1 MKKINVL
8 MRLGSEVFVHGDD
21 RKKLWKSVL
30 PECEPST
37 RVLSAGY
44 DPMLSEMSAKVPI
57 FPTSTFLFKT
67 AEDGERFFHLQYHPE
82 DRQADEDQGLI
93 YSRMNNP
100 NMEIAED
107 KMLAMDPGAEAAAIL
122 PSGMSAISTMC
133 FALLR
138 PGDVIIYSAPVYGGT
153 DHLFVNILSKFGIKA
168 VPIFSPESLE
178 YKRQIEIHR
187 KNLAMIFIETPANPT
202 IVQTDIS
209 AVVNL
214 VKDNKDT
221 NNRPLVVVDN
231 TFLGPV
237 FQNVFKLGV
246 DLAVYSATK
255 FIGGHSDLIGGFVLG
270 AKKEIQAVKSFRSTL
285 GATTDPFCCW
295 LISRSL
301 ETLELRMQKCAD
313 SAMLV
318 AKFLASHP
326 NVEKVI
332 YPGLLDDCDPQY
344 GIYKKQ
350 CSGPGSLISFY
361 IKGGKNEAFKVLNAL
376 EVCRL
381 AVSLGGTETLIEHP
395 RRMTHSEVPEE
406 MCQKV
411 GLTDSMIRLSVGIE
425 NANDIIAD
433 LKQAL
438 DKS

>member
-1 MKKINVL
+1 MH
-8 MRLGSEVFVHGDD
+8 GSE
-21 RKKLWKSVL
+21 KKKWWKEVL
-30 PECEPST
+30 PECQPST

-67 AEDGERFFHLQYHPE
+67 AEDGERFFHLQFHPE
-82 DRQADEDQGLI
+82 ERREDEDQGLI

-138 PGDVIIYSAPVYGGT
+138 PEDVIIYSAPVYGGT
-153 DHLFVNILSKFGIKA
+153 DHLFANVLSRFGIKA
-168 VPIFSPESLE
+168 VPVFSPDLAE
-178 YKRQIEIHR
+178 YKKQMEKYK
-187 KNLAMIFIETPANPT
+187 KNLAMLFIETPANPT
-202 IVQTDIS
+202 MAQTDIGGI
-209 AVVNL
+209 VNL
-214 VKDNKDT
+214 AKGYKNS
-221 NNRPLVVVDN
+221 NNRPLVVLDN

-237 FQNVFKLGV
+237 FQNVHKLGS

-255 FIGGHSDLIGGFVLG
+255 FIGGHSDLIGGFVVGRKAEL
-270 AKKEIQAVKSFRSTL
+270 QQVKSFRSTL

-301 ETLELRMQKCAD
+301 ETIELRMRKSAEN
-313 SAMLV
+313 AMLI
-318 AKFLASHP
+318 AAFLAEHP
-326 NVEKVI
+326 KVDKVI
-332 YPGLLDDCDPQY
+332 YPGLLQECDPQY
-344 GIYKKQ
+344 EIYKKQ
-350 CSGPGSLISFY
+350 CTGPGSLISFY
-361 IKGGKNEAFKVLNAL
+361 IKGGKKEAFAILNSL
-376 EVCRL
+376 KVCRL

-395 RRMTHSEVPEE
+395 RRMTHSEVPED

-425 NANDIIAD
+425 DHIDIIND
-433 LKQAL
+433 LKQAM
-438 DKS
+438 DK

>member
-1 MKKINVL
+1 MHGNDKK
-8 MRLGSEVFVHGDD
+8 
-21 RKKLWKSVL
+21 KWWKEVL
-30 PECEPST
+30 PECKPAT

-67 AEDGERFFHLQYHPE
+67 AEDGERFFHLQYHPD
-82 DRQADEDQGLI
+82 DRLEDEDQGLI

-107 KMLAMDPGAEAAAIL
+107 KMLVMDPGAEAAAIL

-138 PGDVIIYSAPVYGGT
+138 PGEVIIYSAPVYGGT
-153 DHLFVNILSKFGIKA
+153 DHLFVNVLSKFGIKA
-168 VPIFSPESLE
+168 VPIFSPDLIE
-178 YKRQIEIHR
+178 YKKQIEIY
-187 KNLAMIFIETPANPT
+187 KNNLAMIFIETPANPT
-202 IVQTDIS
+202 IVQTDI
-209 AVVNL
+209 AGVVELAKRHKGSNGKPF
-214 VKDNKDT
+214 VA
-221 NNRPLVVVDN
+221 VDN

-270 AKKEIQAVKSFRSTL
+270 RKAEIQAVKSFRSTL

-301 ETLELRMQKCAD
+301 ETMQLRMQKCAEN
-313 SAMLV
+313 AMSI
-318 AKFLASHP
+318 AAFLAEHP
-326 NVEKVI
+326 KVDKVI
-332 YPGLLDDCDPQY
+332 YPGLLQECEPQY
-344 GIYKKQ
+344 DIYKKQ

-361 IKGGKNEAFKVLNAL
+361 IKGGKKEAFTILNSL
-376 EVCRL
+376 KICRL

-425 NANDIIAD
+425 DCHDLIAD

-438 DKS
+438 DKN